1 MIDFIINKGVNTIR
15 KAYGKFH
22 SSYYN
27 TEELPKIVFVHVPK
41 CAGTSINR
49 AFIKIYRNSCYNVDL
64 ASVYEGSNQYL
75 DTQDELDTD
84 QYTEEY
90 LSQVGSGIILFTY
103 ALQNRKYLTGH
114 ISYNEKMINFL
125 KEMDYNFVTLLR
137 NPVDRTFS
145 HYLYNYYK
153 LSGFQRTDE
162 NFEEFLQNRPELG
175 YFYLSYFGR
184 VQTLDDCSL
193 DHAIEVALKKFK
205 VIGRLDKID
214 RFYKKIES
222 NFDITLQRLKKNKN
236 PAPKSGYHEF
246 KNSKKNREMVKEIC
260 RPDLKLIERMKAE
273 NLY

>member
-1 MIDFIINKGVNTIR
+1 
-15 KAYGKFH
+15 
-22 SSYYN
+22 
-27 TEELPKIVFVHVPK
+27 VFVHVPK

-64 ASVYEGSNQYL
+64 DSVYEGSNIYL
-75 DTQDELDTD
+75 DTQDELDTE

-103 ALQNRKYLTGH
+103 AVQNRKYLTGH
-114 ISYNEKMINFL
+114 ISYN
-125 KEMDYNFVTLLR
+125 
-137 NPVDRTFS
+137 
-145 HYLYNYYK
+145 YYK
-153 LSGFQRTDE
+153 PSGFQRTDE

-193 DHAIEVALKKFK
+193 DHAIEAAINNLKKFK